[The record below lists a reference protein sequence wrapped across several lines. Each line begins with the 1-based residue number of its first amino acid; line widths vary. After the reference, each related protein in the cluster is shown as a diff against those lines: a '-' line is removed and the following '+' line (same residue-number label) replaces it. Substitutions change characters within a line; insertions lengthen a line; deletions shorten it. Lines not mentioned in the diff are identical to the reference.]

1 MIIEKK
7 KKKRKREEKEKKRG
21 KEIDS
26 WFKEGVAK
34 KPGPRNMIVP
44 NRISSNDRV

>member
-1 MIIEKK
+1 MERRKRKEKE
-7 KKKRKREEKEKKRG
+7 KKKRKKRE